1 MAAGP
6 LAWWVRWPIVMAAT
20 CAWLPALAAPPVQL
34 RFVAQPWPPFIYADR
49 GKLAG
54 PFPDLVQAACAAIQA
69 QCTIE
74 IFPWRRA
81 LQMAAEGEADGLL
94 AILDTPE
101 RRQLFNMSTG
111 LIHTAYVLYARH
123 DSTLHDPT
131 PAMLAGYTVAAFG
144 PSGTSIVAARLARDI
159 PNAQLKVE
167 IDNETALR
175 KLRMGR
181 YGGKA
186 VVLINEDL
194 GIWLM
199 RQEGDAGL
207 RQVGE
212 VQKITYHIGMSR
224 KHPPA
229 DARERFINA
238 LEGMVRSGAA
248 RDIVA
253 RYSMRGVT
261 P

>member
-6 LAWWVRWPIVMAAT
+6 LAWYARWAAMAAA
-20 CAWLPALAAPPVQL
+20 CAWLPALAAPPLHL
-34 RFVAQPWPPFIYADR
+34 RFVAQPWPPFIYSDQ

-54 PFPDLVQAACAAIQA
+54 PFTDFVHAACAAIQA

-74 IFPWRRA
+74 LFPWRRA
-81 LQMAAEGEADGLL
+81 LQMAMEGEADGLL

-101 RRQLFNMSTG
+101 RRQLFHVSPG
-111 LIHTAYVLYARH
+111 LIHTAYVLYARQ
-123 DSTLHDPT
+123 DSALHDPT

-144 PSGTSIVAARLARDI
+144 PSGTATVAARLASSA
-159 PNAQLKVE
+159 PNAQLKIE

-181 YGGKA
+181 YGDQA

-199 RQEGDAGL
+199 QKEGDAGL

-224 KHPPA
+224 KRGA
-229 DARERFINA
+229 QEARTRFLAALDAMIH
-238 LEGMVRSGAA
+238 SGAV
-248 RDIVA
+248 RDMAA
-253 RYSMRGVT
+253 RYGMRGVS